1 MFLDLRKSKLMPPH
15 AVGPY
20 KVLAKINDNVY
31 TIDLPPDFGVS
42 PTFNTIACTTSKYS
56 CTFYLSQLRFRA
68 YAWGHRCFND

>member
-56 CTFYLSQLRFRA
+56 CTFDLSQLRFRA